1 MSQTTAKTLVQR
13 DAGLQPPLYA
23 KRDIALVRGEGV
35 HLWDHAAS
43 ALIAR
48 EAGASTLLTEG
59 TSGREA
65 LVVAPQDG
73 FEELLAA
80 VREAGLVV

>member
-1 MSQTTAKTLVQR
+1 M
-13 DAGLQPPLYA
+13 
-23 KRDIALVRGEGV
+23 

-48 EAGASTLLTEG
+48 EAGATTLLTEG
-59 TSGREA
+59 ASGREA
-65 LVVAPQDG
+65 LVVAPADG
-73 FEELLAA
+73 FDELVAA